1 MTFTGE
7 QIMSALNLNAMRRPS
22 VALGMA
28 AVLTIG
34 LSACVAPEQRR
45 QANLYQDGATCAEF
59 GARPGTAAYTE
70 CMLAQQSRRDNKQK
84 NSLEQ
89 TALTTQIARDSQE
102 MGRKAQCD
110 RDAKKDR
117 EAGLR
122 PRRCD

>member
-1 MTFTGE
+1 
-7 QIMSALNLNAMRRPS
+7 MSQPFFNPMRRPAL
-22 VALGMA
+22 ALGFV
-28 AVLTIG
+28 AVLG
-34 LSACVAPEQRR
+34 ALGACVSPEQKR

-59 GARPGTAAYTE
+59 GARQGSPAYTE
-70 CMLAQQSRRDNKQK
+70 CMLQQQTRRDNKQR

-102 MGRKAQCD
+102 MSRKAQCD

-117 EAGLR
+117 EAGVR